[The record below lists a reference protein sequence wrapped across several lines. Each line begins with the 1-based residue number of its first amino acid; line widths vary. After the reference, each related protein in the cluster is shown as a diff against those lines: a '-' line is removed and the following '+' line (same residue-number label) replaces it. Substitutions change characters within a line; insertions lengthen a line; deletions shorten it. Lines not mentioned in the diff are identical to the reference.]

1 MSSSPENLPPL
12 VTAHDKDDTIDA
24 KTRIDSPHMND
35 IEKMLAA
42 KAKEDPLHVT
52 KEDAARLESV
62 EHKALGYRPPSSSVA
77 AQVQAMADK
86 VENFHKIADNIEQK
100 LREHPSSVTKQDAQQ
115 VLSKEHKVLGHYP
128 PKSSISAAA
137 QRVAAANER
146 QAKKDEVTKDEV
158 TKDEVT
164 KDEATKDEATK
175 DEDGTKTDS
184 EKNDADKK
192 SDTSKDDASKDDGAK
207 STTASDATETA
218 ATRRMSSV
226 DKAKIDQFKAK
237 AFDVVIREA
246 KDAFQKE
253 LEEEFSKTGEAMSV
267 DKEAANKVMA
277 EKTEAIESEKAEV
290 EDVTA
295 VPANGHVKKAE

>member
-128 PKSSISAAA
+128 PKGSISAAA

-158 TKDEVT
+158 
-164 KDEATKDEATK
+164 TKDEATK

-290 EDVTA
+290 EDVAA